1 MQFGLIK
8 VKLFNVQT
16 LQVVKMAKMDCLK
29 SDKVQKIHLN
39 SKKKVVIA

>member
-1 MQFGLIK
+1 MQFGLVK
-8 VKLFNVQT
+8 VNSFNVQT
-16 LQVVKMAKMDCLK
+16 LKVVKMARMDCLK